1 MNIIR
6 FFETLKR
13 KKEID
18 KDIKEVKLDTFQD
31 FRERINFY
39 LCENTCVPFTINLP
53 SSSYYPVIKL
63 DDEDIEY
70 FYKKYYN
77 KIQEN
82 KEKEISDILE
92 KYKNL

>member
-1 MNIIR
+1 MNIVR

-39 LCENTCVPFTINLP
+39 LCENTHVPFTINFPLT
-53 SSSYYPVIKL
+53 SYYPLIKL

-82 KEKEISDILE
+82 KEKEISNILE
-92 KYKNL
+92 KYKDL